1 MDNDDDDILLWLL
14 LDSADDEVDDK
25 TKLSE
30 TKLSETKQIL
40 SNVSE
45 DSSQLIFQYL
55 NIERSKYLLE
65 KNRILQFE
73 SKK

>member
-30 TKLSETKQIL
+30 TKQIL

-45 DSSQLIFQYL
+45 NSSQLIFQYL

-65 KNRILQFE
+65 KNRILQFD

>member
-14 LDSADDEVDDK
+14 LDSADDEINDK
-25 TKLSE
+25 

-40 SNVSE
+40 STVSE

>member
-14 LDSADDEVDDK
+14 LDSADDPVDDK

-40 SNVSE
+40 SNISE

-65 KNRILQFE
+65 KNRILQF
-73 SKK
+73 

>member
-1 MDNDDDDILLWLL
+1 MDNDNDNDDILLWLL
-14 LDSADDEVDDK
+14 LDSADDAVDDK
-25 TKLSE
+25 
-30 TKLSETKQIL
+30 TKQIL
-40 SNVSE
+40 SNISK

-65 KNRILQFE
+65 KNRILQFD

>member
-14 LDSADDEVDDK
+14 LDSADDPVDDSK
-25 TKLSE
+25 TTLSR
-30 TKLSETKQIL
+30 TKQIL

>member
-1 MDNDDDDILLWLL
+1 MDNNDDDDILLWLL
-14 LDSADDEVDDK
+14 LDSADDPVDDSSK
-25 TKLSE
+25 T
-30 TKLSETKQIL
+30 TLSETKQIL

>member
-14 LDSADDEVDDK
+14 LDSADDEVNDK
-25 TKLSE
+25 

-40 SNVSE
+40 SNISE

-55 NIERSKYLLE
+55 NIKRSKYLLE

>member
-14 LDSADDEVDDK
+14 LDSADDPVDDK

>member
-1 MDNDDDDILLWLL
+1 MDNDDDEILLWLL
-14 LDSADDEVDDK
+14 LDSADDEVNDK
-25 TKLSE
+25 

-40 SNVSE
+40 SNISE

-55 NIERSKYLLE
+55 NIKRSKYLLE

>member
-30 TKLSETKQIL
+30 IKLSETKQIL
-40 SNVSE
+40 SNISE

>member
-14 LDSADDEVDDK
+14 LDSADDPVDDK

-40 SNVSE
+40 SNISE